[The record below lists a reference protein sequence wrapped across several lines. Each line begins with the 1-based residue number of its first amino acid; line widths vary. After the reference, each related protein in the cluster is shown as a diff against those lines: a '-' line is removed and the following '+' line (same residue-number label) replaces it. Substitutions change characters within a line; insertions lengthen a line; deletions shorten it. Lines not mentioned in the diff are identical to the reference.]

1 MQKGLSAKRIIKI
14 VALFVAVLVTSLFL
28 QQFILIHY
36 DSNRLRLEGFYLEEK
51 NTIDV
56 GLIGS
61 SEVYAS
67 FAPGMAYEKFGFTSF
82 DYASASC
89 TPTASITQVKE
100 MMDQQS
106 PKLILMEVNAFLY
119 GVDSQGVDVNA
130 FKDSSIRN
138 YIDNIPMSDNKK
150 AFLDEYIEKDQHIE
164 YYLPLIKYHSAYND
178 MPDSFKYMRACFEQ
192 KLRGNTILKGFKTRT
207 RVFQPLQKL
216 YNKEIQTD
224 NKKAPLSPT
233 AEAEMKKLLD
243 YCKKEKI
250 NIVFFRAPH
259 MIDENTV
266 TRSERTNTLEE
277 LITKNGFDFYNFER
291 NYTKLGIDLKN
302 DFYNYVHLNIYGCE
316 KFTEYLGKL
325 LVDKYN
331 IGRTQLTEKQEKKWN
346 NAAKSFRK
354 LYDYSDD
361 LIRHHKKYI
370 TLEDDPK
377 TVEIIK

>member
-1 MQKGLSAKRIIKI
+1 
-14 VALFVAVLVTSLFL
+14 
-28 QQFILIHY
+28 
-36 DSNRLRLEGFYLEEK
+36 
-51 NTIDV
+51 
-56 GLIGS
+56 
-61 SEVYAS
+61 
-67 FAPGMAYEKFGFTSF
+67 
-82 DYASASC
+82 
-89 TPTASITQVKE
+89 
-100 MMDQQS
+100 
-106 PKLILMEVNAFLY
+106 
-119 GVDSQGVDVNA
+119 
-130 FKDSSIRN
+130 
-138 YIDNIPMSDNKK
+138 MSDNKK

-302 DFYNYVHLNIYGCE
+302 DFYNYDHLNIYGCE